1 MLSKNNI
8 KHITALS
15 MKKRRDAE
23 RLFVAEGEKL
33 VDELLEH
40 FQCELLVATD
50 DYLSGKTVV
59 RSNTIIKANAEELK
73 KITQL
78 KTPAS
83 VIGVFKQPEYTFE
96 PNVLDTNLVIAL
108 DDIQDPGNLGTIIRI
123 ADWFGIN
130 DIICSPH
137 SADVYNSKTIQA
149 TMGAIARVR
158 THYMELTPLLQHC
171 KKKNIPLY
179 GTFLDGKNIYT
190 DTLTPNGLIIMGNE
204 GKGISTE
211 LQPLISHRLFIPN
224 FPINAKTSESL
235 NVAVATAITCSEF
248 RRRMF

>member
-8 KHITALS
+8 KYITALS

-96 PNVLDTNLVIAL
+96 PDVLDTNLVIAL
-108 DDIQDPGNLGTIIRI
+108 DDIQDRKFRHHHTHCRLVWHQQYHLFTASLPMSIIQKPFRLQWELSPEYEHNTWNLLPTLAALQKRT
-123 ADWFGIN
+123 F
-130 DIICSPH
+130 H
-137 SADVYNSKTIQA
+137 S
-149 TMGAIARVR
+149 
-158 THYMELTPLLQHC
+158 MERSWT
-171 KKKNIPLY
+171 
-179 GTFLDGKNIYT
+179 GKY
-190 DTLTPNGLIIMGNE
+190 L
-204 GKGISTE
+204 
-211 LQPLISHRLFIPN
+211 H
-224 FPINAKTSESL
+224 
-235 NVAVATAITCSEF
+235 
-248 RRRMF
+248 

>member
-1 MLSKNNI
+1 
-8 KHITALS
+8 
-15 MKKRRDAE
+15 
-23 RLFVAEGEKL
+23 
-33 VDELLEH
+33 
-40 FQCELLVATD
+40 
-50 DYLSGKTVV
+50 
-59 RSNTIIKANAEELK
+59 
-73 KITQL
+73 
-78 KTPAS
+78 
-83 VIGVFKQPEYTFE
+83 
-96 PNVLDTNLVIAL
+96 
-108 DDIQDPGNLGTIIRI
+108 
-123 ADWFGIN
+123 
-130 DIICSPH
+130 
-137 SADVYNSKTIQA
+137 
-149 TMGAIARVR
+149 
-158 THYMELTPLLQHC
+158 LQHC